1 MAVKRIDSLTGMRF
15 IMTMVIV
22 LSHMEFLSET
32 ALAEPYSYLHNA
44 LPAVDFFFML
54 SGFGL
59 MYSRSAK
66 PGVRLRPLGDAVRRI
81 RKLYPLYLLTMAIS
95 IPYSIYTYWLSG
107 ENTHQ
112 IIQAVV
118 RRIVLCVPLLQSC
131 TGIQSYTNAF
141 NGVCWFLSCLFVL
154 YIVFPL
160 LARLADFLCRNTGA
174 ALVCLAGTWVLFL
187 ACARGM
193 MWVQERYQFDNLIY
207 GAPYGRVFYFFT
219 GMVCWHL
226 WDRLRQKSPWSPARA
241 TEAEIMAAAAVFLW
255 FVSRTH
261 LSLPWFAAYL
271 LDLGLVAVLLVILA
285 LGQGGLS
292 AALSSPKMQRLG
304 NAAMYMYLLHYP
316 LRLYSDLLIHTLLPQ
331 PGTVVLVL
339 ECAALFAV
347 SIGAALVL
355 YDRAQKKK
363 TALKRS

>member
-81 RKLYPLYLLTMAIS
+81 RKLYPLYLLTMAVS

-226 WDRLRQKSPWSPARA
+226 WDRLRQKSPWSTARA

-331 PGTVVLVL
+331 PGTMVLVL

>member
-1 MAVKRIDSLTGMRF
+1 MKKISSLTGMRF
-15 IMTMVIV
+15 VMTLVII

-32 ALAEPYSYLHNA
+32 SLAEPYSYLHNA

-59 MYSRSAK
+59 MYSRRAK
-66 PGVRLRPLGDAVRRI
+66 PGLALHPVRDAVRRI
-81 RKLYPLYLLTMAIS
+81 RKLYPLYLLTMAVS

-107 ENTHQ
+107 ENARQ

-118 RRIVLCVPLLQSC
+118 RRVVLCVPLLQSC

-141 NGVCWFLSCLFVL
+141 NGVCWFLSCLFIL
-154 YIVFPL
+154 YIAFPF
-160 LARLADFLCRNTGA
+160 LARLADFLCRNTA
-174 ALVCLAGTWVLFL
+174 STVMCLAGTWVLFL
-187 ACARGM
+187 ACADGM
-193 MWVQERYQFDNLIY
+193 LWMQERYRFDNLIY

-226 WDRLRQKSPWSPARA
+226 WDRLRQRPRCTPARA
-241 TEAEIMAAAAVFLW
+241 TGAEIAVSAAVFLW
-255 FVSRTH
+255 FVGRPH

-271 LDLGLVAVLLVILA
+271 LDLGLAAGLLVILA
-285 LGQGGLS
+285 LEQGALS
-292 AALSSPKMQRLG
+292 AALSGPRMQRLG

-316 LRLYSDLLIHTLLPQ
+316 LRLYSDLLVHTLLPR
-331 PGTVVLVL
+331 PGTAVLVL

-347 SIGAALVL
+347 SIGAGLVL
-355 YDRAQKKK
+355 YDRALKKK
-363 TALKRS
+363 AA

>member
-1 MAVKRIDSLTGMRF
+1 MKKIDSLTGMRF

-32 ALAEPYSYLHNA
+32 TLAEPYSYVHNA

-66 PGVRLRPLGDAVRRI
+66 PGMRLRPLGDAARRI
-81 RKLYPLYLLTMAIS
+81 RKLYPMYLLTMAVS
-95 IPYSIYTYWLSG
+95 IPYSVYTYWLSG
-107 ENTHQ
+107 ENTRQ

-118 RRIVLCVPLLQSC
+118 RRVVLCVPLLQSC

-154 YIVFPL
+154 YIVFPF
-160 LARLADFLCRNTGA
+160 LARLADFLCRNIGA
-174 ALVCLAGTWVLFL
+174 TLVCMAGTWGLFL
-187 ACARGM
+187 ACAKGM
-193 MWVQERYQFDNLIY
+193 MWVQERYRFDNLIY

-226 WDRLRQKSPWSPARA
+226 WDRLRQKLPWSPARA
-241 TEAEIMAAAAVFLW
+241 TTAEIVVVAAVFLW
-255 FVSRTH
+255 FVSRMH
-261 LSLPWFAAYL
+261 LSLPWFVAYL

-285 LGQGGLS
+285 LGQGRLS

-316 LRLYSDLLIHTLLPQ
+316 VRLYTDLFIHTLWPK
-331 PGTVVLVL
+331 PDTVVLVL

-363 TALKRS
+363 AALKRP